1 MSNNSILLICLSG
14 YLLLLIILGLIANKK
29 RESNSLKDF
38 YLAGGGL
45 GTFVLLL
52 TLYATQYSANTML
65 VTPAEVVSKGM
76 GMILVLGYMTAIVVF
91 YLTFAPQLFTISK
104 SQNFITPGDW
114 FDYRFGSKALTLI
127 ANGILVI
134 VSVNFLL
141 SQLMAMG
148 HITTGL
154 TGGEVPYWAGVVF
167 LAFVVII
174 YESLGGMRAVAW
186 TDVLQG
192 IMIFVGLIGIFFV
205 VVPGTDELAEISTW
219 LIANEPEKIGVPTT
233 DFQIYWISTVL
244 MIGVAGAVYPQ
255 VIQRIYAAKS
265 AKSLKRSLG
274 AMVFVPLLTVL
285 ILFLLG
291 VISIP
296 HFAGN
301 PAVSNDSVLPEM
313 LRIWGE
319 RSSFA
324 FAMTVLVILGLLAAI
339 MSTADSVLLSLS
351 SIVAKDIFGK
361 SILKNAPEE
370 KLTKSGKIFSWVAMF
385 VMVLIALQPKITLW
399 GLIELKMQILIQIA
413 PLFLLGVHSRRVN
426 GQGMIWGI
434 SVGTLF
440 SLVAFFMGKNTLFGI
455 HSGLIAFGINC
466 FLCFLMSSFYSKRAS
481 KSI

>member
-1 MSNNSILLICLSG
+1 
-14 YLLLLIILGLIANKK
+14 
-29 RESNSLKDF
+29 
-38 YLAGGGL
+38 
-45 GTFVLLL
+45 
-52 TLYATQYSANTML
+52 ML

-296 HFAGN
+296 YFAGN

-385 VMVLIALQPKITLW
+385 VMVLIALLPKITLW

-426 GQGMIWGI
+426 GEGMIWGI

-440 SLVAFFMGKNTLFGI
+440 SLVAFFM
-455 HSGLIAFGINC
+455 
-466 FLCFLMSSFYSKRAS
+466 
-481 KSI
+481 